1 MYPNSG
7 VPGEKRQDWGASGTY
22 NRGPVDFSASGLFL
36 SLLIGAVG
44 AGLFI
49 YGRKQQ
55 RFPQMIGGG
64 LLSLYPYFVSN
75 LWLMGGIAVAIVA
88 GVWIATRLGY

>member
-1 MYPNSG
+1 MDGS
-7 VPGEKRQDWGASGTY
+7 
-22 NRGPVDFSASGLFL
+22 SAGLFL

-49 YGRKQQ
+49 YGKKQA
-55 RFPQMIGGG
+55 RWPQMLGGA

-75 LWLMGGIAVAIVA
+75 LWLMSGVAVALIA
-88 GVWIATRLGY
+88 GVWIAVRLGY